1 MEEPKDPY
9 TQEQM
14 IDAMEYI
21 RSYIEYN
28 GGDPY
33 DFPSGKRWQTKPKNL
48 PEDVSAAYD
57 TYKGYWNM
65 IREKGII
72 V

>member
-1 MEEPKDPY
+1 MEEQDPF

-14 IDAMEYI
+14 LEALRYI
-21 RSYIEYN
+21 RSYIEFN
-28 GGDPY
+28 GGDPF
-33 DFPSGKRWQTKPKNL
+33 DFPSGKKWQTKPKNL

-57 TYKGYWNM
+57 TYQGYWKM
-65 IREKGII
+65 IKEQGII

>member
-1 MEEPKDPY
+1 MEHQDEY

-14 IDAMEYI
+14 LEALRYI
-21 RSYIEYN
+21 RSYIELN
-28 GGDPY
+28 GGDPFT
-33 DFPSGKRWQTKPKNL
+33 FPSDERWRTKPKNL

-57 TYKGYWNM
+57 TYNGYWDM
-65 IREKGII
+65 IQKQGII

>member
-1 MEEPKDPY
+1 MEGQDPF

-14 IDAMEYI
+14 LEALRYI
-21 RSYIEYN
+21 RSYIEFN
-28 GGDPY
+28 GGDPF
-33 DFPSGKRWQTKPKNL
+33 DFPSGKKWQTKPKNL

-57 TYKGYWNM
+57 TYQGYWKM
-65 IREKGII
+65 IKEQGII

>member
-1 MEEPKDPY
+1 MENEY

-14 IDAMEYI
+14 LEALRYI
-21 RSYIEYN
+21 RSYIKFN

-33 DFPSGKRWQTKPKNL
+33 DFPSGERWQEKPKHL
-48 PEDVSAAYD
+48 PEDVARAYD
-57 TYKGYWNM
+57 VYQGYWNE
-65 IREKGII
+65 IKEQGII

>member
-1 MEEPKDPY
+1 MEEQDPF

-14 IDAMEYI
+14 LEALRYI
-21 RSYIEYN
+21 RSYIELN
-28 GGDPY
+28 GGDPF
-33 DFPSGKRWQTKPKNL
+33 DFPSGKKWQTKPKNL

-57 TYKGYWNM
+57 TYQGYWNM
-65 IREKGII
+65 IKEQGII

>member
-1 MEEPKDPY
+1 MEGQDPF

-14 IDAMEYI
+14 LEALRYI
-21 RSYIEYN
+21 RSYIEFN
-28 GGDPY
+28 GGDPF
-33 DFPSGKRWQTKPKNL
+33 DFPSGKKWQTKPKSL

-57 TYKGYWNM
+57 TYQGYWNM
-65 IREKGII
+65 IKEQGII

>member
-1 MEEPKDPY
+1 MDEVKDEY

-14 IDAMEYI
+14 LEAMRYI
-21 RSYIEYN
+21 RSYIEFN

-33 DFPSGKRWQTKPKNL
+33 DFPSGEKWQTKPKNL

-57 TYKGYWNM
+57 TYKGYWDM
-65 IREKGII
+65 IKKQGII